1 MVLDSPPPAVMDKG
15 FTAAVREAAQVN
27 GRPAPTVRGDAGIGP
42 IVALRIEAGRPAAPI
57 APLSGGASGR
67 RADAMTGTCV
77 PGCGSTSRVRSG
89 VAPR

>member
-1 MVLDSPPPAVMDKG
+1 MDRALGPRQPAPAVMDKG

-57 APLSGGASGR
+57 APLSGE
-67 RADAMTGTCV
+67 
-77 PGCGSTSRVRSG
+77 
-89 VAPR
+89 PRDGGPTR